1 MGSSQTVLPFKL
13 AATDESLTAHGGL
26 ALFGEFLRAFG
37 LGELIDHE
45 LPAPGSAAGYRPSA
59 HVLPLVL
66 MLSGGGRT
74 LEDLR
79 VLRRDEGL
87 RHLLQL
93 KEMPSSD
100 ATGDWLRRT
109 GSPEMGPQASD
120 GLARLARVNRR
131 VFRRLLQRDARNG
144 YTLDIDA
151 TQIVAE
157 KREAHY
163 TYKGEKGYMP
173 MVGHIAELGLVIG
186 HEFREGNAAP
196 ASGNLAFLQACEDA
210 MPEDKKITAI
220 RADSAAYQAAIFNW
234 CEETGKVFAIGADQD
249 AAVKAAIAAIPKSDW
264 TKFRDGEIAET
275 VHCMNKTGKAFR
287 LIVMRRA
294 MDQDLFEDKGPYRYH
309 AIASNREGED
319 AATTMQWYSKRGD
332 ASENRIKDLKIG
344 FGMEHMPCG
353 GFAANAAFFAIG
365 VLTYNLYLGF
375 RGVAL
380 GKEFERAQVQT
391 VRWRLFQTAGKIV
404 SHGRQ
409 TFLKISAAM
418 LAVFTAIRERCARF
432 MREGGIAPETA

>member
-1 MGSSQTVLPFKL
+1 MGLSQTVLPFKL

-26 ALFGEFLRAFG
+26 ALFGEFLSAFG
-37 LGELIDHE
+37 LCGLIDHE
-45 LPAPGSAAGYRPSA
+45 LPAPGSAAGYSPSA
-59 HVLPLVL
+59 HVLPLIL

-79 VLRRDEGL
+79 VLRSDEGL
-87 RHLLQL
+87 RCLLQL

-109 GSPEMGPQASD
+109 GAQEMGAKASA
-120 GLARLARVNRR
+120 GLAGLARVNRR
-131 VFRRLLQRDARNG
+131 VFRRLLQRDARTG

-173 MVGHIAELGLVIG
+173 MAGHIAELGLVIG

-196 ASGNLAFLQACEDA
+196 ASGNLAFLQACEGA
-210 MPEDKKITAI
+210 MPKGKKITAI

-234 CEETGKVFAIGADQD
+234 CEQTGKAFAIGADQD
-249 AAVKAAIAAIPKSDW
+249 AAVKAAIAAIPENDW

-294 MDQDLFEDKGPYRYH
+294 VDQDLFEDKGPYRTH

-319 AATTMQWYSKRGD
+319 AAATMQWYS
-332 ASENRIKDLKIG
+332 
-344 FGMEHMPCG
+344 
-353 GFAANAAFFAIG
+353 
-365 VLTYNLYLGF
+365 
-375 RGVAL
+375 
-380 GKEFERAQVQT
+380 
-391 VRWRLFQTAGKIV
+391 
-404 SHGRQ
+404 
-409 TFLKISAAM
+409 
-418 LAVFTAIRERCARF
+418 
-432 MREGGIAPETA
+432 

>member
-13 AATDESLTAHGGL
+13 GATDESLTAHGGL

-37 LGELIDHE
+37 LGELINHE
-45 LPAPGSAAGYRPSA
+45 LPAPGSVAGYRPSA

-74 LEDLR
+74 LEDMR

-93 KEMPSSD
+93 QEMPSSD
-100 ATGDWLRRT
+100 ATGDWLRRM
-109 GSPEMGPQASD
+109 GLQEMDSQASD
-120 GLARLARVNRR
+120 GLAGLARVNRR
-131 VFRRLLQRDARNG
+131 VFQRLLQRDARIG

-173 MVGHIAELGLVIG
+173 MVGHIAELGVVAG
-186 HEFREGNAAP
+186 YEFREGNAAP
-196 ASGNLAFLQACEDA
+196 AARNLEFLQACEGA
-210 MPEDKKITAI
+210 MPEGKRIAAV

-234 CEETGKVFAIGADQD
+234 CEATGKVFAIGADQD
-249 AAVKAAIAAIPKSDW
+249 AAVKAAIAAIPEGDW

-294 MDQDLFEDKGPYRYH
+294 VDQDLFEDKGPYRYH
-309 AIASNREGED
+309 AIASNRPDED
-319 AATTMQWYSKRGD
+319 AAATMKWYSKRGD

-353 GFAANAAFFAIG
+353 AFEANAAFFSIG

-380 GKEFERAQVQT
+380 GTEFERAQVQT

-404 SHGRQ
+404 RHGRQ

-432 MREGGIAPETA
+432 MQEGGVTLETS